1 MSRTLLAL
9 VVLCAY
15 ALPAADFYVDPVNGS
30 AGGTGS
36 SGNPWLTL
44 QQVVAD
50 NRIESR
56 DWNVHPYTA
65 GAVLQSKN
73 AGAPVKAGDTI
84 WLRTGFHGQ
93 LVLNGYYNLAPI
105 TIRAQAGHTP
115 RLSRVS
121 IIGAQNWVLDGL
133 SISTS
138 HATPFVNQT
147 IITLRHDGF
156 WGPASDF
163 VVRNCDVF
171 CGNDSSAW
179 TAQDWI
185 DNTGTAFDVRSDDTE
200 LANNTV
206 RNIRYGM
213 ACSGLNNHVHGNVIN
228 GFSGD
233 GIRGLGNYGVYEYNI
248 IKNAIDVGDAHHDDG
263 FQSWSV
269 GPGGV
274 GTGSV
279 VGVVL
284 RGNTFINHEDR
295 NHAMRTSMQGIGCFD
310 GWFDDWVIENNV
322 VITDHWHGIT
332 LLGARN
338 CRIVNNTVIDLY
350 TGTPGPC
357 WIQIG
362 PHKDSTVS
370 QDCVIRNNLVNTL
383 NVPAGQT
390 NIVVDN
396 NITVTDPAIHFVDP
410 TNFDLRLLV
419 TSTAVDAG
427 SSALAPALDRDKI
440 TRPQGSSVDVGAYEW
455 HVPGSGGGGGGGG
468 AGGGG
473 KSSGD
478 SGCSTGTAQSL
489 WPAWLVTLTSALAAA
504 RRRRRAPTSMAGPG
518 CLQSRHETF
527 PAPGPDC

>member
-1 MSRTLLAL
+1 MARALLVLAL
-9 VVLCAY
+9 FSSVLG
-15 ALPAADFYVDPVNGS
+15 AADFYVDPVNGS
-30 AGGTGS
+30 AAGNGS
-36 SGNPWLTL
+36 AANPWLTL
-44 QQVVAD
+44 QQVVTD
-50 NRIESR
+50 NLIESR
-56 DWNVHPYTA
+56 DWDTHPYTA
-65 GAVLQSKN
+65 GAVLQAKN
-73 AGAPVKAGDTI
+73 PGAPVKAGDTI

-93 LVLNGYYNLAPI
+93 LVLNGYYNASAI

-115 RLSRVS
+115 RLNRVS

-133 SISTS
+133 SISPS
-138 HATPFVNQT
+138 HATPYVNQT

-156 WGPASDF
+156 WGPASDM

-171 CGNDSSAW
+171 CIDDASAW

-185 DNTGTAFDVRSDDTE
+185 DNAGTAFDVRSDDTE
-200 LANNTV
+200 LAGNTV
-206 RNIRYGM
+206 RNIRYGI
-213 ACSGLNNHVHGNVIN
+213 ACSGLNSHVHNNVIN

-233 GIRGLGNYGVYEYNI
+233 GIRGLGNYGVYEYNV
-248 IKNAIDVGDAHHDDG
+248 IKNGLDVGDGHHDDG

-279 VGVVL
+279 VGIVL
-284 RGNTFINHEDR
+284 RGNTIINHEDR
-295 NHAMRTSMQGIGCFD
+295 NHAMRTTLQGIGCFD

-332 LLGARN
+332 LMGARN

-357 WIQIG
+357 WIQIA
-362 PHKDSTVS
+362 PHKDTTVS

-390 NIVVDN
+390 NIVVDT
-396 NITVTDPAIHFVDP
+396 NITVTNPDLHFVDP
-410 TNFDLRLLV
+410 ANFDLRLLV

-440 TRPQGSSVDVGAYEW
+440 TRPQGSAVDVGAYEW

-468 AGGGG
+468 NGGS
-473 KSSGD
+473 SSGD
-478 SGCSTGTAQSL
+478 DGCSTGTSQGAM
-489 WPAWLVTLTSALAAA
+489 PALMFLLALALTAA
-504 RRRRRAPTSMAGPG
+504 RRHRKGRRGPRRA
-518 CLQSRHETF
+518 HY
-527 PAPGPDC
+527 